1 VFLFAGAAFA
11 QEAQEKPQDK
21 PEQKETPVVEVVFV
35 LDTTGSMSGLIE
47 GAKNKIWSIVNHIA
61 EGEPTPD
68 IKVGLVGY
76 RDRKDKYVTKLIG
89 LSDDLDNIFK
99 ELRSFKAQGGGDQPE
114 SVNQALHEAVTKI
127 SWSTDDKTLRV
138 VFLVGDAPPHM
149 DYKDDVKY
157 QESCKKAV
165 KKDIIIN
172 TVQCGGIRSTTP
184 IWQEIAKLGEGVFV
198 QIAQSGGMVAVTT
211 PYDKELAKLSREL
224 DDTTV
229 LAGEKE
235 ERDSELKKMD
245 EASKETEGFSG
256 GAAADRAAY
265 KAKKAPSARRGRSTK
280 DLVTLSQ
287 NGKLDLDKVK
297 EEELPEEMKKMT
309 KEERKKYI
317 EKKVKEREETRK
329 KIEELSKKRD
339 KYIKKE
345 LAKKSRDAGGFDEKV
360 IEAVKKH
367 AHKKG
372 ITYKKE
378 EKKEE
383 PKEEKKEEAPK
394 KK

>member
-1 VFLFAGAAFA
+1 
-11 QEAQEKPQDK
+11 
-21 PEQKETPVVEVVFV
+21 
-35 LDTTGSMSGLIE
+35 MSGLIE

-184 IWQEIAKLGEGVFV
+184 IWQEIARLGEGIFV
-198 QIAQSGGMVAVTT
+198 QIAQSGGMVAVAT

-245 EASKETEGFSG
+245 KASEEAEGFSG
-256 GAAADRAAY
+256 SAAADRAGY